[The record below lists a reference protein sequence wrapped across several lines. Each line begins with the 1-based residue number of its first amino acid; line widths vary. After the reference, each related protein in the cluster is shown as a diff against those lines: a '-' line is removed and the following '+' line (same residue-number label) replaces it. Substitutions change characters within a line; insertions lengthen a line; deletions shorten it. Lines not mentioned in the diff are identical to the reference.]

1 MGCWNTGHLYIAL
14 HLLSLCLEYDFE
26 SFHSRTPSTLR
37 SNALCHTPN
46 TKTNNISLRIFTRVL
61 KRHKGHSLS
70 LSSSID
76 FEGSYSCTRSTLRSH
91 TLRQSVNPPDSF
103 YPTDLVAV
111 HFLVVVV
118 VNDFGLWSIDHEVTC
133 KWLNDC

>member
-1 MGCWNTGHLYIAL
+1 MDKVDPMDRKTDPQA
-14 HLLSLCLEYDFE
+14 D
-26 SFHSRTPSTLR
+26 LR
-37 SNALCHTPN
+37 VDKVVDKMDLQVD
-46 TKTNNISLRIFTRVL
+46 LRVGRSKVRMEQG
-61 KRHKGHSLS
+61 KSLS